1 MLNVHHTVDFV
12 IKKIFF
18 FIASEDRIHFKPQN
32 WIWKWISRVPTLRE
46 KWPNTEFVFYCIRT
60 GYGEVLRILS
70 ECGKIRTRK
79 NSIFGHFSRSVNSA
93 NLTKTF
99 KIVSVQ
105 NKIDIFFHEIKYL
118 PLISFLC
125 DDILLMIISFLSW
138 WYSVIQQTSAG
149 VNQNYANKWWTPDE
163 KFLLNQ

>member
-79 NSIFGHFSRSVNSA
+79 NSIFGHFSRRVNSA
-93 NLTKTF
+93 SLIKTF
-99 KIVSVQ
+99 EILSVQ
-105 NKIDIFFHEIKYL
+105 NKIDILFHEIKYL
-118 PLISFLC
+118 PLISFLS
-125 DDILLMIISFLSW
+125 DDILA
-138 WYSVIQQTSAG
+138 VIQQTSSG
-149 VNQNYANKWWTPDE
+149 VNQNYANK
-163 KFLLNQ
+163 